1 MFANGLPLV
10 SRQPS
15 ARPLAF
21 PPEIW
26 AELTDQQKA
35 ACLSGQALIGAFGW
49 GRTMALNALSKRAG
63 LGLDDALEG
72 LGVLHGMNLVEVESG
87 VRDPMVT
94 LLAEPDDYIR
104 VVAPDDSVRWV
115 FVARPMDAPQTQPQD
130 LN

>member
-1 MFANGLPLV
+1 
-10 SRQPS
+10 
-15 ARPLAF
+15 
-21 PPEIW
+21 
-26 AELTDQQKA
+26 
-35 ACLSGQALIGAFGW
+35 
-49 GRTMALNALSKRAG
+49 MALNALSKRAG

-115 FVARPMDAPQTQPQD
+115 FVARPVDAPQIQPQD